1 MSDEKLF
8 AFDMILRGETVRV
21 EGWFSG
27 QGPDDPVAFDI
38 DAIWVGWTKEN
49 RGMPEHAGGPNPLD
63 LSTLTEDEEQALDD
77 EAWSAVAKLFPEPL
91 NANDAEFGM
100 SEHRSPTAK

>member
-1 MSDEKLF
+1 MSDRDQKMF
-8 AFDMILRGETVRV
+8 SFDTILRGETVRV

-27 QGPDDPVAFDI
+27 SGPDDPCEFDI

-63 LSTLTEDEEQALDD
+63 LSTLTDDEDEALID
-77 EAWSAVAKLFPEPL
+77 AAFSAVAALFPDQP
-91 NANDAEFGM
+91 AA
-100 SEHRSPTAK
+100 P